1 MKKLIFKKDLIK
13 EEIKKIYVNDI
24 FFLLECILKGK

>member
-13 EEIKKIYVNDI
+13 EEIKKIYVNEFI
-24 FFLLECILKGK
+24 FYQNVFQMEN